1 MYDVPVC
8 DVFQMLVRDGW
19 EMRDLKPLR
28 AGPVPR
34 AEQKAHFQRLKDVVQ
49 GEAEQSLVDAAEVL
63 WQSGLERSD
72 IIGKLDEALGPDFHG
87 EEEEDGRP

>member
-1 MYDVPVC
+1 VC

-34 AEQKAHFQRLKDVVQ
+34 AEQKAHLQRLKDVVQ
-49 GEAEQSLVDAAEVL
+49 GDAEQCLVDAAEVL
-63 WQSGLERSD
+63 WQAGLERSD
-72 IIGKLDEALGPDFHG
+72 ISGKLDQAFGPNFQG
-87 EEEEDGRP
+87 GS